1 MPWHSAHHRPLF
13 VTVAKFEGRGEC
25 TVKRLG
31 SEGCASRRLVS
42 REFLLPQSFDWFDTI
57 FRNNEG
63 CGGSAARDLARAAD
77 VSRKA
82 DERAAATV
90 ATSVVTTAKGLAMG
104 SWAEGASFLR
114 VFSSHKSFL
123 VSWFHQLA
131 PSLSPQSFAV
141 HWSSTNNTVK
151 RMKLITTAVPLPVL
165 CSIKE
170 FYSEIEQ

>member
-1 MPWHSAHHRPLF
+1 
-13 VTVAKFEGRGEC
+13 VKFEGRGAC
-25 TVKRLG
+25 TVKRSG

-42 REFLLPQSFDWFDTI
+42 REFLVPQSFDWFGTI
-57 FRNNEG
+57 FRDNEE

-151 RMKLITTAVPLPVL
+151 RMKLLQPQCRCQFYVL
-165 CSIKE
+165 SRNFIPKSSSDRGD
-170 FYSEIEQ
+170 F